1 MPPRC
6 TFLGPYRSNSAV
18 LMLSFVFATAHFPNL
33 AFSQSNNFPQ
43 IKISNFGQI
52 NENYYRGGQP
62 YAADCVL
69 LKKLGIKTVIDLQ
82 KDGNF
87 QEQSW
92 VQDAGMQYIKIPLS
106 SSHPATA
113 EQTAYFLKTVNDPA
127 NWPVYVHCAAGRH
140 RTGEMSAIYRITHD
154 SWDADRAY
162 AEMKKY
168 GYYTF
173 PNHGSLRNYVYIY
186 YKDYQSSARK
196 EKDNAVPV
204 PTSEQTMGAP
214 AGLN

>member
-1 MPPRC
+1 MPLRC
-6 TFLGPYRSNSAV
+6 TFAGPYRSNSAV
-18 LMLSFVFATAHFPNL
+18 LMLSLVVATTQFPNFL
-33 AFSQSNNFPQ
+33 FSQSNNFPQ
-43 IKISNFGQI
+43 IKISKFGQV

-62 YAADCVL
+62 YALDCVQ

-87 QEQSW
+87 QEPSW
-92 VQDAGMQYIKIPLS
+92 VQNAGMQYIKIPLS

-113 EQTAYFLKTVNDPA
+113 EQTAYFLKVVNDPA
-127 NWPVYVHCAAGRH
+127 SWPVYVHCYGGRH

-162 AEMKKY
+162 QEMKKY

-173 PNHGSLRNYVYIY
+173 PNHGSLRDYVYSY

-196 EKDNAVPV
+196 EKDNTAPA
-204 PTSEQTMGAP
+204 PTSQQTVGAP
-214 AGLN
+214 AGVN